1 MIIQKIM
8 VLLLLTSFGYTQSLG
23 EWRWADDTSEFTM
36 DKEAHFVGSAGA
48 YFFFRH
54 KGFTQCESIQY
65 SIYLGLS
72 KEVID
77 ALLPWEEYGRWGGD
91 GFSKYDLMYD
101 ILGVLTAWGID
112 ELIKPKK
119 ENKGVAVKLDN
130 NRVMFEWK
138 LN

>member
-1 MIIQKIM
+1 MKLQITM
-8 VLLLLTSFGYTQSLG
+8 VLLLLTSIGYTQTLG

-54 KGFTQCESIQY
+54 KGYTQHESMEY
-65 SIYLGLS
+65 SLYLGLA
-72 KEVID
+72 KECID
-77 ALLPWEEYGRWGGD
+77 AMLPYEKYGRWGGD

-101 ILGVLTAWGID
+101 ILGILTAYGID
-112 ELIKPKK
+112 KLWKPK
-119 ENKGVAVKLDN
+119 EEDKGVAVKLDN

-138 LN
+138 LK